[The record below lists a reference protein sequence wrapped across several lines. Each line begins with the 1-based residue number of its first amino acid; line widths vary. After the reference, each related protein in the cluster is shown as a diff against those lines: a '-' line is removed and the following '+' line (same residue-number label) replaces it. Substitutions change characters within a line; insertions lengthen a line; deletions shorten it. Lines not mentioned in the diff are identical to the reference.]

1 MRIRKKVDRDAVLT
15 SVPREDLDLITMVSD
30 ALAHPVR
37 LELFRFIMQKNK
49 AMELVCTGDLVENF
63 DYAQATI
70 SQHMN
75 KLTVSGLVDTAKK
88 DKYTYYFAN
97 IGILT
102 KYLDVTK
109 KFAIV

>member
-1 MRIRKKVDRDAVLT
+1 MRIRKKIDDVSTHDA
-15 SVPREDLDLITMVSD
+15 ELITSVSD

-37 LELFRFIMQKNK
+37 LQLFRFIMQKNK

-70 SQHMN
+70 AQHMN
-75 KLTVSGLVDTAKK
+75 KLTVAGLVDTRKK

-97 IGILT
+97 IGVLT
-102 KYLDVTK
+102 QYINATK

>member
-1 MRIRKKVDRDAVLT
+1 MRIRKRITEVQSD
-15 SVPREDLDLITMVSD
+15 DLNLITSVSD

-37 LELFRFIMQKNK
+37 LQLFRFIMQKNK
-49 AMELVCTGDLVENF
+49 AMDLVCTRDLVENF

-75 KLTVSGLVDTAKK
+75 KLAMSGLVDTKNQ

-97 IGILT
+97 IGVLT
-102 KYLDVTK
+102 RYIEATK
-109 KFAIV
+109 RFAIVD

>member
-1 MRIRKKVDRDAVLT
+1 MRIRKRGDTLPT
-15 SVPREDLDLITMVSD
+15 EEMEIITRVSD

-37 LELFRFIMQKNK
+37 LQLFRFIMQQNR
-49 AMELVCTGDLVENF
+49 AMELVCTKDLVDNF

-75 KLTVSGLVDTAKK
+75 TLAISGLVDTKKK

-97 IGILT
+97 IGVLT
-102 KYLDVTK
+102 KYLSSVK
-109 KFAIV
+109 SFVIN

>member
-1 MRIRKKVDRDAVLT
+1 MRIRKKIDT
-15 SVPREDLDLITMVSD
+15 VPTDEVELITLVSD

-37 LELFRFIMQKNK
+37 LQLFRFIMQKNK

-75 KLTVSGLVDTAKK
+75 KLTVSGLVETRKK

-97 IGILT
+97 IGVLIQ
-102 KYLDVTK
+102 YINATK
-109 KFAIV
+109 KFAVV